1 MKLNPLRLGCA
12 LSIVYGLSCFCVGIG
27 NLIWNR
33 YGIAFLK
40 VMESIYPGYT
50 FGRWGF
56 WGVLVVALY
65 AALDGFIIGVVI
77 AWLYNICKCE
87 KKEKA

>member
-1 MKLNPLRLGCA
+1 VKLDKVRLGSTLA
-12 LSIVYGLSCFCVGIG
+12 IVWGLSAFLTGLG

-40 VMESIYPGYT
+40 VLESIYPGYT

-56 WGVLVVALY
+56 WGVIVVTLY
-65 AALDGFIIGVVI
+65 AALDGFVIGVVI
-77 AWLYNICKCE
+77 AWIYNLLKCE
-87 KKEKA
+87 KKEKE

>member
-1 MKLNPLRLGCA
+1 MKLDKVRLGCTLA
-12 LSIVYGLSCFCVGIG
+12 VLWGLIAFFTGIG

-40 VMESIYPGYT
+40 VLESIYPGYT

-56 WGVLVVALY
+56 WGVIVVTLY
-65 AALDGFIIGVVI
+65 AALDGFIIGFVI
-77 AWLYNICKCE
+77 AYLYNLFKGE
-87 KKEKA
+87 KKAKE

>member
-1 MKLNPLRLGCA
+1 MKLDVLRLGKTLA
-12 LSIVYGLSCFCVGIG
+12 IVWGLIAFFTGLG

-40 VMESIYPGYT
+40 VLESIYPGYT

-65 AALDGFIIGVVI
+65 AALDGFILGVVI
-77 AWLYNICKCE
+77 AWVYNLLKSE
-87 KKEKA
+87 KKAKV

>member
-1 MKLNPLRLGCA
+1 MKLDKVRLGSTLA
-12 LSIVYGLSCFCVGIG
+12 IVWGLIAFLTGVG
-27 NLIWNR
+27 NLIWNS

-56 WGVLVVALY
+56 GGVIVVTLY
-65 AALDGFIIGVVI
+65 AALDGFVIGVVI
-77 AWLYNICKCE
+77 AWVYNLFKCE
-87 KKEKA
+87 KKERE